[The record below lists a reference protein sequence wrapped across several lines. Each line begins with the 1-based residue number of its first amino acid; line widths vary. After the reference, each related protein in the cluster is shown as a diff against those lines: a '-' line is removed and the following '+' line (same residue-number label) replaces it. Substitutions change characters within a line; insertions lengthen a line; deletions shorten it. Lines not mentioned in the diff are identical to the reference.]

1 MSDEIFRR
9 VGNDLSEEAIKGIIH
24 DEITSHKSD
33 EAVLPIIKFKLPVQ
47 EEVVKI
53 RKPKPAEEPKNVFK
67 VSSAGDLI
75 KGTGENVIKI
85 PDSLSLSQKLK
96 KAFRYRRFGEAVTPG
111 KFKRPQLPLPE
122 IKEEEKGKLKLLG
135 IKRKF
140 FGFELLLPALLLFL
154 LFSWMP
160 IIKTFIISLNRF
172 ETINSPVFAGM
183 ANFIKIMND
192 AAFWQAFKNSAILTL
207 LIIVLGTWLP
217 LLIAIYVHEMKKGSG
232 LVKVLYF
239 IPFLTPAVPAAI
251 LWKWIY
257 NQGYG
262 LINSFLSMFGA
273 PVHIGWLTDP
283 NLVLL
288 SIAIVFVWKNTGW
301 AMLIYLAGMQNVPK
315 VLFEDASLLGAGIW
329 TKVKSIIL
337 PSMVPVIIT
346 VIFIQMISGM
356 QVFAEVYIMTNGS
369 PEGAS
374 EVIATYI
381 YKKAFLYMDI
391 GYASGVAVF
400 FLILLISI
408 TLLRMNTLG
417 RKRK

>member
-24 DEITSHKSD
+24 DEITSHKGD
-33 EAVLPIIKFKLPVQ
+33 EVILPIIKFKLPVQ
-47 EEVVKI
+47 AEVVKI
-53 RKPKPAEEPKNVFK
+53 KKPQPAQEQKNIFK
-67 VSSAGDLI
+67 VSAAGDLV
-75 KGTGENVIKI
+75 KGTGENTVKI
-85 PDSLSLSQKLK
+85 PDNLTTSQKLK
-96 KAFRYRRFGEAVTPG
+96 KAFRYRRFGEKVTSG
-111 KFKRPQLPLPE
+111 SFKRPQLPVPSV
-122 IKEEEKGKLKLLG
+122 KEEEKGRLKLLG
-135 IKRKF
+135 IKRRF
-140 FGFELLLPALLLFL
+140 FGLELILPALLLFL

-160 IIKTFIISLNRF
+160 MIKTFIISLNKF
-172 ETINSPVFAGM
+172 ETINSPVFAGA
-183 ANFIKIMND
+183 ANFIKILND
-192 AAFWQAFKNSAILTL
+192 ASFWQAFKNSGILTL
-207 LIIVLGTWLP
+207 IIIVLGTWLP
-217 LLIAIYVHEMKKGSG
+217 FMLAMYVYEMRKGSG

-251 LWKWIY
+251 LWKWLY

-262 LINSFLSMFGA
+262 LINSFLSLFGDA
-273 PVHIGWLTDP
+273 VHIGWLTNP
-283 NLVLL
+283 KLVLL

-301 AMLIYLAGMQNVPK
+301 AMLIYLAGLQNVPK

-329 TKVKSIIL
+329 TKIRHILL
-337 PSMVPVIIT
+337 PSMVPVIMT

-400 FLILLISI
+400 FLMILISI